1 MIYEQENE
9 CHWVYIFK
17 GIYTHSVLKNKEEIY
32 INIWVGWWEGH
43 KRLLHRAA

>member
-1 MIYEQENE
+1 MNKTVNVPV
-9 CHWVYIFK
+9 CIFSK
-17 GIYTHSVLKNKEEIY
+17 ASIHTVFYKQRRNTY